1 MKWIY
6 KIKLQDGR
14 TMYCNFQSE
23 EQMFAKTESQGL
35 KVIEYWWN
43 QCNKDRY
50 TGENDDG

>member
-23 EQMFAKTESQGL
+23 EQMFAETESQGL
-35 KVIEYWWN
+35 KVIAYWWH
-43 QCNKDRY
+43 
-50 TGENDDG
+50 